1 MIEHLKHELA
11 SRPDL
16 LTIAKIIPP
25 QVRVID
31 LGCGNGS
38 FLKLLKKE
46 KNVTGLGI
54 ECEQESI
61 IACISNGVPVIHSD
75 LDNGLKFVANK
86 SFDYVVL
93 SHTIQAVNRPD
104 LLINEM
110 LRVGQQG
117 IVSFINFGYI
127 SARLQLLFKGT
138 MPETK
143 TLPNPWYNTP
153 NTHLATIQDFRNL
166 CRYLG
171 IKIIREVPLGSRGN
185 VLSRTIS
192 NIFAAHSVFVIT
204 KQ

>member
-1 MIEHLKHELA
+1 MIERLKKELA

-16 LTIAKIIPP
+16 LTIAGIIPH
-25 QVRVID
+25 RVKVLD
-31 LGCGNGS
+31 LGCGNGI
-38 FLKLLKKE
+38 FLRLLKKE

-61 IACISNGVPVIHSD
+61 IECISNGVPVIHSD
-75 LDNGLKFVANK
+75 LDNGLKFVGNN
-86 SFDYVVL
+86 SYDYVVL

-127 SARLQLLFKGT
+127 TARLQLLFKGT

-166 CRYLG
+166 CRQLG
-171 IKIIREVPLGSRGN
+171 IKVIREVPLGSRGN
-185 VLSRTIS
+185 VLSRIVS
-192 NIFAAHSVFVIT
+192 NVFAQHCVFVIAR
-204 KQ
+204 Q